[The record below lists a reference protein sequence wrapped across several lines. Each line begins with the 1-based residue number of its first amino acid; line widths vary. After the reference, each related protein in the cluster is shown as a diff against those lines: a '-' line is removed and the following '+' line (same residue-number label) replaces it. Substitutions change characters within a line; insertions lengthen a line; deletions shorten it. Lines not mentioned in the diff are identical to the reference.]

1 MITRTFDKCFITFVC
16 VYTSQYFKYIEYLES
31 GGKIKNI
38 EYYLQFIW
46 SLEETLKILN
56 IWSLEE

>member
-1 MITRTFDKCFITFVC
+1 MVSGGKIKT
-16 VYTSQYFKYIEYLES
+16 IEYLESGVKIKNIEHLES